1 MEMYKVVNT
10 FKKLNDADVWI
21 IPTSSNYF
29 SDEEQTTVDNF
40 MNVTL
45 NSLGIS
51 NVVFKYVSTNERTIT
66 FEADT
71 LESLNNYDSSISNH
85 PFTVLR
91 NRKLRE
97 YNIPQYLVT
106 RTITEV

>member
-1 MEMYKVVNT
+1 MYKVVST

-21 IPTSSNYF
+21 IPTSTNYF
-29 SDEEQTTVDNF
+29 TEQEQATIDDF

-45 NSLGIS
+45 NSSGIS
-51 NVVFKYVSTNERTIT
+51 NAVFKYVSTNERTIT

-71 LESLNNYDSSISNH
+71 LESLNNYDFAISNH
-85 PFTVLR
+85 PFTTLR

-97 YNIPQYLVT
+97 YNIPQYLVS
-106 RTITEV
+106 RNITEV